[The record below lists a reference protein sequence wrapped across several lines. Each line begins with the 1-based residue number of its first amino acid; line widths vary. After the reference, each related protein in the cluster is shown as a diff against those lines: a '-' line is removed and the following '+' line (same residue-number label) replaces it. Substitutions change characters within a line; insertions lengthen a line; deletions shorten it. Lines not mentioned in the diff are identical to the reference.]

1 MREMKGKCLA
11 GLVLAF
17 LLAPLVRADGLD
29 HFVWERTDGPP
40 FNTYTWDW
48 ASSGPAS
55 EFTGFTQPAIC
66 LVPPS
71 FTTSVPC
78 MVNYS
83 AIFGTSGSD
92 SFMMLNCTS
101 PPYDSNCAPED
112 TYSTNF
118 AGNFFSEVGGVIT
131 FIPGT
136 YTPATDMISF
146 TDAILTITPAPEPPT
161 VILLLSGAAVG
172 LLLLRRLH

>member
-55 EFTGFTQPAIC
+55 EFTALPSLPFVSYRLRSRHQSPAW
-66 LVPPS
+66 
-71 FTTSVPC
+71 
-78 MVNYS
+78 
-83 AIFGTSGSD
+83 
-92 SFMMLNCTS
+92 
-101 PPYDSNCAPED
+101 
-112 TYSTNF
+112 
-118 AGNFFSEVGGVIT
+118 
-131 FIPGT
+131 
-136 YTPATDMISF
+136 
-146 TDAILTITPAPEPPT
+146 
-161 VILLLSGAAVG
+161 
-172 LLLLRRLH
+172 